1 MQFRNYYR
9 CTECGCEWISGPHN
23 ATTTVRGAMPVTCRR
38 TRAKTRRVT
47 MNSVAALA
55 KSNRIRVL
63 NDNFRSTF
71 IGGQVVMTAGVADL
85 PMDVKARALLQVQ
98 RFADFNANN
107 DPHGEHDFG
116 SFEVAGEKFFWKI
129 DYYDPDMTFGSE
141 DPADPEKT
149 RRVLTVMLAEEY

>member
-1 MQFRNYYR
+1 MSS
-9 CTECGCEWISGPHN
+9 ID
-23 ATTTVRGAMPVTCRR
+23 
-38 TRAKTRRVT
+38 
-47 MNSVAALA
+47 ALA
-55 KSNRIRVL
+55 KSNRVRVL

-85 PMDVKARALLQVQ
+85 PMDVKARALLHVQ
-98 RFADFNANN
+98 RFAGFNAGN

-116 SFEVAGEKFFWKI
+116 SFDVAGEKFFWKI